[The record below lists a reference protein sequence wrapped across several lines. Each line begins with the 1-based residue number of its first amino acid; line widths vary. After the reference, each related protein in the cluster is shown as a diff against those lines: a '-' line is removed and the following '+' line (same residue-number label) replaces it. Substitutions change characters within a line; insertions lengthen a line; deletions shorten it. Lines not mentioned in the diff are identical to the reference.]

1 MHWFNY
7 LHSMSSIPL
16 FLPPVLV
23 LRSCQECLSEVYMPV
38 LTSVFEAPPTSPLY
52 EIDAANMA
60 DFVIQLTRPTQPDVS
75 FNYMSYL

>member
-1 MHWFNY
+1 
-7 LHSMSSIPL
+7 
-16 FLPPVLV
+16 
-23 LRSCQECLSEVYMPV
+23 MPV

-60 DFVIQLTRPTQPDVS
+60 DFVIQLTRPTQPDVT